1 MLNGFGKIKLEKAL
15 KLADMIFDTETDKYY
30 FLKQYLKLFRAEPE
44 YISGL
49 VK

>member
-30 FLKQYLKLFRAEPE
+30 FLKQYLKLFQADPE
-44 YISGL
+44 YIRGL